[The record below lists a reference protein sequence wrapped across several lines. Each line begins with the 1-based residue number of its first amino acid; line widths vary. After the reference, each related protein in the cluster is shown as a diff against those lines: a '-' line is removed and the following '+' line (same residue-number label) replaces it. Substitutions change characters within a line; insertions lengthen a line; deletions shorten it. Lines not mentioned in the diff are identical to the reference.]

1 MVHSSRMANNL
12 HCKGNG
18 KRYVVKEEIHPRMP
32 VTEEGR
38 SHAITAAAII
48 GCDARQPDLALPTL
62 YLSPSSR
69 RHPTKPSNTGI
80 TPLDRARQAL
90 EL

>member
-1 MVHSSRMANNL
+1 MAHNL
-12 HCKGNG
+12 YHTCNV
-18 KRYVVKEEIHPRMP
+18 KRYVVEEEIHPRMP

-48 GCDARQPDLALPTL
+48 GCYARQPDLALPAP

-69 RHPTKPSNTGI
+69 RRHPTKPSDPDI

-90 EL
+90 VL